1 MSEQLVNEHFNDF
14 PIDYFK
20 VRPIDFESI
29 IQTRGFESATQANEF
44 INNFLENNPVS
55 TIALNEEGFIGK
67 ALNDLIDYSQKDTT
81 IINCAVGQGKTT
93 AILNNLK
100 KQYYENPDLYFIIAV
115 PYVSLIEQYERDL
128 INIGIHP
135 DHIFNYSKLG
145 SKIEDGGEDYL
156 QLNRRFHIVTANSLL
171 GNPGENALM
180 QSEPKHK
187 YLKKF
192 PSLLEENNKKAV
204 LVFDEIHDTVH
215 NFSSIGI
222 IHLFFWEKVL
232 IKIIAIS
239 ATFNAP
245 SIAVLSLFTKLTN
258 NKFKIIE
265 SERKVVR
272 PQSKLFLHFDNGKYN
287 SENHTIL
294 STVDR
299 LLEENK
305 NIDIITY
312 SKKLAKQLLN
322 KNNDVGKK
330 LTERFGELRDCTSN
344 LQFNLP
350 DDEDEDEDEATNK
363 FDNNSCNIGTN
374 FKTGVS
380 IVKENHALI
389 VILPPSTARRS
400 YNSNNGIFTD
410 GINSII
416 QTLARQRTSGEI
428 HIILPSPIELD
439 EASLNHMS
447 SLQVEAFTDVY
458 KQISIPSISIQTR
471 NNVKIRPNRYIPFEE
486 HIDIIRE
493 KYQKQATRIFQPIIS
508 AQKHSIHF
516 QSFEEFLLK
525 SGNLAL
531 VQEGFLGR
539 DLSSYV
545 TYCAFTNQFYN
556 ARLEGVSFSPS
567 YELDKINEKLLLT
580 YNEYIH
586 QNGGALFSEN
596 ISKPISVKYK
606 YLRNKLINNT
616 NARFGDPDK
625 KKIRLTIFKFLV
637 NLSNSQNSDNLSFIY
652 IMDEYNNLSNS
663 SDEEKQFIISKL
675 REYITKF
682 KNSIFTENGVR
693 YFKKY
698 GDIQIFENDKTDIFQ
713 LVKLIKKKNDALK
726 LSGAKFFRESNEETI
741 GKDLY
746 KYLIK
751 ALYKTIR
758 YQPQG
763 NDYLRIEREIFS
775 SQNL

>member
-29 IQTRGFESATQANEF
+29 IQARGFVSTTQANEF
-44 INNFLENNPVS
+44 INNFLENNPVN
-55 TIALNEEGFIGK
+55 TIALNEEGFIGE
-67 ALNDLIDYSQKDTT
+67 ALNDLIDHSQKDTT

-93 AILNNLK
+93 SILKNLK
-100 KQYYENPDLYFIIAV
+100 KQFDENPDLFIIIAV

-128 INIGIHP
+128 INIGVSP
-135 DHIFNYSKLG
+135 DDIFNYSKLG
-145 SKIEDGGEDYL
+145 SKIEDGGKDYL
-156 QLNRRFHIVTANSLL
+156 QLNRRFHIVTANTLL

-180 QSEPKHK
+180 QSEPKHN

-204 LVFDEIHDTVH
+204 LVFDEIHDTIH

-222 IHLFFWEKVL
+222 IHLFIWEKVL
-232 IKIIAIS
+232 SKIIAIS

-245 SIAVLSLFTKLTN
+245 SIAVLSLFKKLTN

-272 PQSKLFLHFDNGKYN
+272 PQSKLFLHFDNGRYN
-287 SENHTIL
+287 SENYTIL

-305 NIDIITY
+305 NIDIISY
-312 SKKLAKQLLN
+312 SKNLAKELLN
-322 KNNDVGKK
+322 KNNDVGRK

-344 LQFNLP
+344 LQINLP
-350 DDEDEDEDEATNK
+350 SDEDEDESANR

-410 GINSII
+410 GINSIV

-439 EASLNHMS
+439 ETSLNHMS
-447 SLQVEAFTDVY
+447 SSQVEAFTDVY

-471 NNVKIRPNRYIPFEE
+471 NNVRIKPNRYVSFEE

-508 AQKHSIHF
+508 AQEHSIHF
-516 QSFEEFLLK
+516 QSFEEFLLQN
-525 SGNLAL
+525 GNLAL

-567 YELDKINEKLLLT
+567 FELDKIDEILPLT

-586 QNGGALFSEN
+586 QNGGTLFSEN
-596 ISKPISVKYK
+596 ISIPISVKYQ
-606 YLRNKLINNT
+606 YLTNKLLYNT
-616 NARFGDPDK
+616 NTRFSDSDK
-625 KKIRLTIFKFLV
+625 KKIKLTIFNFLV

-698 GDIQIFENDKTDIFQ
+698 VDNQIFEDDKTDIFQ
-713 LVKLIKKKNDALK
+713 LVNLIKEKNEALK
-726 LSGAKFFRESNEETI
+726 LSGAKFFKKSNEETI

-751 ALYKTIR
+751 VFYKTKR

-763 NDYLRIEREIFS
+763 NDYLKIEREVFL